1 MCTSMFI
8 AVLFIIAKTCKLKCP
23 SMNEENVYICDGTLL
38 SHKKG
43 GLVFCDMS
51 GPWRYFIMR
60 DNSEKD
66 KYHMVSLTC
75 GIWMLKDDL

>member
-1 MCTSMFI
+1 MFI
-8 AVLFIIAKTCKLKCP
+8 AVLFIIAKICKLKCP

-51 GPWRYFIMR
+51 GP
-60 DNSEKD
+60 
-66 KYHMVSLTC
+66 
-75 GIWMLKDDL
+75 